1 MKRTFFQRKQGAMVT
16 ALMSGMTPESLI
28 AQSRGAEF
36 DGADAIGIELRDL
49 KPEYRTRE
57 VFERIIQSVNLPFM
71 FIFYRNDRWNVHK
84 EDEPR
89 QELLLAAADAGA
101 GMIDVMGDL
110 YDPSPDEITH
120 NPAAIE
126 KQMRLINRIHATGSQ
141 VIMSSHPQRVMSAD
155 AVLAQLRSFEERGP
169 DVVKIV
175 TVANTEEEFAESVR
189 TTMLLRRELKTPFVH
204 LCNGKFGR
212 IQRFLGMSLGVSITF
227 AAYRYEEFSL
237 MTQPTVRAM
246 RTVLD
251 NFHWNISEIEE

>member
-1 MKRTFFQRKQGAMVT
+1 MKRTFFQKKNGAMVT
-16 ALMSGMTPESLI
+16 ALMTGPTPESLI
-28 AQSRGAEF
+28 AQARGAEF

-89 QELLLAAADAGA
+89 QELLLAAAEAGA

-120 NPAAIE
+120 NPEAIE
-126 KQMRLINRIHATGSQ
+126 KQKRLIDRIHAMGSQ
-141 VIMSSHPQRVMSAD
+141 VIMSSHPQRAMTAD

-175 TVANTEEEFAESVR
+175 TAANTEEEFAESVR
-189 TTMLLRRELKTPFVH
+189 TIMLLHRELKKPFVH

-212 IQRFLGMSLGVSITF
+212 IQRFLGMSLGVSINF

-251 NFHWNISEIEE
+251 NLHWDISETD